1 MISMSFSHTFT
12 HGTRIPCQ
20 LYLVSLDLNQT
31 HAKLSIPSP
40 HTSQRL
46 PVTADFCTT
55 FLPSFRKRHI
65 QHVRI
70 LHLVICQCRRVW
82 QERALLA
89 PAGTV
94 VVHEIQPYQTG
105 RNFRGT
111 PAIVHRLANF
121 ILDIEES
128 CGGRGRDE
136 KYLIASFDDYIA
148 GGVRG
153 RTRIEKL

>member
-1 MISMSFSHTFT
+1 MNSLGFSHTFT
-12 HGTRIPCQ
+12 YGTRIPSQ
-20 LYLVSLDLNQT
+20 LFLLSTGALDVYQT
-31 HAKLSIPSP
+31 HELSIPSP
-40 HTSQRL
+40 HTIQCL
-46 PVTADFCTT
+46 PITADFCTT

-65 QHVRI
+65 QNVRI

-82 QERALLA
+82 QEGALFA

-94 VVHEIQPYQTG
+94 VFHEIQPYQTG
-105 RNFRGT
+105 RNSGGAST
-111 PAIVHRLANF
+111 IDHRLANF

-148 GGVRG
+148 
-153 RTRIEKL
+153 